1 MAGDAQEGGSLCGT
15 SNLIQGMVRVG
26 RVAAA
31 RWTDTA
37 VPLSHRPSQR
47 MCDVQGDGEGM
58 DGSGGVDAEQSHRA
72 KKQESDGM
80 CGESK
85 RWLNINNVGMQVAKC
100 IMQIR
105 GVGMT
110 RGAGRFV
117 HMSMRRHRV
126 GISHLIGRGLNP
138 IFNSAFPGKVFLPC
152 KKMFLLGLFC
162 GGEIVQDSDLLGC
175 YPACPPSDPVLISYR
190 HLDGWREVQGVPLTP
205 AVAWRIPFLSSR

>member
-1 MAGDAQEGGSLCGT
+1 
-15 SNLIQGMVRVG
+15 MVRVG

-47 MCDVQGDGEGM
+47 MCDVQGDGEGT

-110 RGAGRFV
+110 RGAGCFV

-152 KKMFLLGLFC
+152 TFLPCKKMFLLGLFC

-175 YPACPPSDPVLISYR
+175 YPSCPSFRPRAYLLSPSRWLAGSPRSSLNPGRSLA
-190 HLDGWREVQGVPLTP
+190 HS
-205 AVAWRIPFLSSR
+205 IPFKSVNGAQPESLAHFQTL